1 MIASTSFRPTLL
13 VPSAYHHL
21 VSGDDRIRFH
31 VVTYA
36 TAEEAWSAADS
47 QPIDVFVSQ
56 QSTVGNAGFS
66 VIVGILSLQ
75 PSAAHIHIFDSIE
88 HVVALVNKS
97 THVRLIPAQFAQ
109 EQLLQYCIELAQIV
123 LTRQAASN
131 DIERLRV
138 ENEQYEFMLRQSL
151 LS

>member
-13 VPSAYHHL
+13 VPATCHHL
-21 VSGDDRIRFH
+21 LSGDDRIRFH

-36 TAEEAWSAADS
+36 SVEEAWSAADS

-56 QSTVGNAGFS
+56 QSNDGNAGLS
-66 VIVGILSLQ
+66 LIVGILALQ
-75 PSAAHIHIFDSIE
+75 PSAAHIHIFDSTE
-88 HVVALVNKS
+88 HVVTLANKS
-97 THVRLIPAQFAQ
+97 AHIRLVPAQDVQ
-109 EQLLQYCIELAQIV
+109 LQLLTFCVELAQIV
-123 LTRQAASN
+123 LLRQATSN
-131 DIERLRV
+131 DIERLRE